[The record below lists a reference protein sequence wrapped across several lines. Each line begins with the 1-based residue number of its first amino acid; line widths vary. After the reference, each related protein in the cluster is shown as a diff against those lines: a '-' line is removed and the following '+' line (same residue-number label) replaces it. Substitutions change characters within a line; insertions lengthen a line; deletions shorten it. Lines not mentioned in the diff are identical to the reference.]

1 LFITI
6 GMVIVKQNNTI
17 AGRGL
22 AHNGLGAHHF
32 AGSTARAFGN
42 AGRAFAARNVG
53 RAAATVGA
61 ALCVAVTPP
70 KTASPMLVSAT
81 PVITIGAAR
90 LAQLVGIWLVWPGF
104 PTISDHFRPGNSLF
118 FGADAS
124 QIQCSRLPSRARGQ
138 EQKYPRPSRWT
149 RRPSCAHR
157 EGRVPVTG
165 MSSRATKHDVVASQP
180 SAAEQW

>member
-1 LFITI
+1 
-6 GMVIVKQNNTI
+6 MVIVKQNNTI

-81 PVITIGAAR
+81 PVITIGAAG
-90 LAQLVGIWLVWPGF
+90 LAQLVGIWLVWPGVILTF
-104 PTISDHFRPGNSLF
+104 SDHFRPFPTRQLPF
-118 FGADAS
+118 FRRGRQPNPVQSFAVACARPGAKISKTQSMDEKA
-124 QIQCSRLPSRARGQ
+124 IV
-138 EQKYPRPSRWT
+138 W
-149 RRPSCAHR
+149 HR